1 MVMIVNLRYPEPNDR
16 LTLNVD
22 LAGRLCQSN
31 VDKDP

>member
-1 MVMIVNLRYPEPNDR
+1 MVMIVNLRYREPNDG
-16 LTLNVD
+16 LTLNVG